1 MLSTHALHP
10 MRVEPITSL
19 AGEYSDAVLQ
29 RLLKFSQGWRVAKG
43 RIGKGESQFWMRT
56 LYPEQLGYL
65 KM

>member
-29 RLLKFSQGWRVAKG
+29 RLLKFSQGWRLAKG
-43 RIGKGESQFWMRT
+43 RIGKGESEWE
-56 LYPEQLGYL
+56 LYTQNN
-65 KM
+65 